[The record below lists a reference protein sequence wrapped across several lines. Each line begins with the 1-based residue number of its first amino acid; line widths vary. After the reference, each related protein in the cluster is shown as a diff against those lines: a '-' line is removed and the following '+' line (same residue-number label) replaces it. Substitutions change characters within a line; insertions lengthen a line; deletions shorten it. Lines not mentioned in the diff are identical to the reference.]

1 MLMSLLGKVR
11 FFGGLWGLWMRFWV
25 SVSCNSGVWFLQL
38 FMRCH
43 FSDLLTE
50 TESYHLWA
58 ALVCLF
64 SVVLPK
70 VLTPCLLFLLP
81 SSSPS
86 PSPHTVLGLLHPLSG
101 LWLSCMVM
109 SITSVSQTSSL
120 PCTLD
125 SYLQLASGHFH
136 WDVLHS
142 SAVGLSLN
150 SSSFPS
156 TQLLSL
162 CSLHWGSVILQFHE
176 ASLPR
181 ERMFFKPVCLA
192 PLPVPPL

>member
-1 MLMSLLGKVR
+1 
-11 FFGGLWGLWMRFWV
+11 
-25 SVSCNSGVWFLQL
+25 
-38 FMRCH
+38 MRCH

-50 TESYHLWA
+50 TEFYHLWA

-70 VLTPCLLFLLP
+70 VLTPWFLFLLP

-86 PSPHTVLGLLHPLSG
+86 PSPHTVLGLLHPLSW
-101 LWLSCMVM
+101 LWLSYMVM
-109 SITSVSQTSSL
+109 SVTSVSQTSS
-120 PCTLD
+120 PSCALD
-125 SYLQLASGHFH
+125 SYLQLASGHFR

-142 SAVGLSLN
+142 SAVVPSLN

-162 CSLHWGSVILQFHE
+162 CSLHWGSVTLQFHE

-181 ERMFFKPVCLA
+181 ERTFFKPVCLA
-192 PLPVPPL
+192 PLTLPLSRPSPSLTCLIQAPSHCPSASVAAPAL